1 MSLNDF
7 LNKLYEDIAAE
18 SDDRLAT
25 PEESFPYPENIFAEQ
40 VMNHMAGI
48 GMTFDPVACYFD
60 EKIGNAKVKI
70 NGYAVSDDA
79 DQLDLFVCIYG
90 DNKEITSITDT
101 DTKSAAE
108 QCIRFLTLCAEGKLA
123 KHIGPSKDAYE
134 PALVIESC
142 YANLTQIKIY
152 VLTDRVSKSKSF
164 RPRVIEGKTI
174 QLEVMDI
181 ERLHR
186 HMDEGKERAELIV
199 DFSKVCG
206 TPLPCVHI
214 NGDTNDYDYIL
225 TAIPGEA
232 LRFLYEKYGAR
243 LLEANVRSFLS
254 SAGNVNKGI
263 RETLRSKP
271 EKFMSYNNGI
281 VMIVDEA
288 HFGKTLDGGPGL
300 AWLKGM
306 QIVNGGQTTASI
318 YFQKK
323 KNPEIDLSK
332 VRVAAKIIVIKNHAS
347 SEEVLISDISKYA
360 NTQNTVKKSDLS
372 ANKPFHVE
380 LEIIAQTTYC
390 PNGVGQWFYERASGS
405 YTTTLAREGGTP
417 AKLKRLRENVIPT
430 SRKITKTDLAKYL
443 NTWDKKPY
451 VASLGAQKNFV
462 EFMRSLDKDIDEEKG
477 IQSSIPTS
485 NDFKVMVGKAI
496 LFKKTTAIV
505 RSLNFPAFQGNIIIY
520 LISLLSELSDG
531 KFNFNK
537 VWLNQ
542 DISKQLKD
550 QLIIWAP
557 EINDG
562 LNKTA
567 NGRMISEWAK
577 KVECWNLIKNRQY
590 SPISKNIQELTI

>member
-1 MSLNDF
+1 MELDDF

-18 SDDRLAT
+18 INDRLAT
-25 PEESFPYPENIFAEQ
+25 PEESFPYPENIFAEH

-134 PALVIESC
+134 PALAIESC
-142 YANLTQIKIY
+142 YANLTQIRIY
-152 VLTDRVSKSKSF
+152 VLTDRVAKSKNFKS
-164 RPRVIEGKTI
+164 REIKGKTI
-174 QLEVMDI
+174 RLEVMDV
-181 ERLHR
+181 ERLYR
-186 HMDEGKERAELIV
+186 HMDGGEERAELIV
-199 DFSKVCG
+199 NFSEVCG
-206 TPLPCVHI
+206 TPLPCVPI
-214 NGDTNDYDYIL
+214 SGDTNDYDYIL

-243 LLEANVRSFLS
+243 LLEANVRSFLNS
-254 SAGNVNKGI
+254 TGNVNKGI
-263 RETLRSKP
+263 RETLRLEP

-281 VMIVDEA
+281 VVVADEA
-288 HFGKTLDGGPGL
+288 HLGKTLDGGPGL
-300 AWLKGM
+300 TWLKGM

-323 KNPEIDLSK
+323 KFPEIDLSK
-332 VRVAAKIIVIKNHAS
+332 VRVAAKIVVMKNHAS
-347 SEEVLISDISKYA
+347 SEEALISDISKYA
-360 NTQNTVKKSDLS
+360 NTQNTVKQSDLS

-380 LEIIAQTTYC
+380 LEKIAQITYC
-390 PNGVGQWFYERASGS
+390 PDGVGKWFYERASGS
-405 YTTTLAREGGTP
+405 YTTTLAREGDTP
-417 AKLKRLRENVIPT
+417 AKLRRLREDVIPT

-451 VASLGAQKNFV
+451 VASLGAQKNFI
-462 EFMRSLDKDIDEEKG
+462 EFMKNLDKDVDEEKG
-477 IQSSIPTS
+477 IKSPIPTS
-485 NDFKVMVGKAI
+485 ADFKVMVGKAI

-505 RSLNFPAFQGNIIIY
+505 RSQNFPAFQGNITIY
-520 LISLLSELSDG
+520 LISLLSELSAG
-531 KFNFNK
+531 KFDFNK

-542 DISKQLKD
+542 DISQQLKD
-550 QLIIWAP
+550 QLILWSS

-577 KVECWNLIKNRQY
+577 RIECWDLIKGRQY
-590 SPISKNIQELTI
+590 SPIKQNISELI

>member
-1 MSLNDF
+1 MELDDF

-18 SDDRLAT
+18 INDRLAT

-134 PALVIESC
+134 PALAIESC
-142 YANLTQIKIY
+142 YANLTQIRIY
-152 VLTDRVSKSKSF
+152 VLTDRVAKSKNFKS
-164 RPRVIEGKTI
+164 REIKGKTI
-174 QLEVMDI
+174 RLEVMDV
-181 ERLHR
+181 ERLYR
-186 HMDEGKERAELIV
+186 HMDGGEERAELIV
-199 DFSKVCG
+199 NFSEVCG
-206 TPLPCVHI
+206 TPLPCVPI
-214 NGDTNDYDYIL
+214 SGDTNDYDYIL

-243 LLEANVRSFLS
+243 LLEANVRSFLNS
-254 SAGNVNKGI
+254 TGNVNKGI
-263 RETLRSKP
+263 RETLRLEP

-281 VMIVDEA
+281 VVVADEA
-288 HFGKTLDGGPGL
+288 HLGKTLDGGPGL
-300 AWLKGM
+300 TWLKGM

-323 KNPEIDLSK
+323 KFPEIDLSK
-332 VRVAAKIIVIKNHAS
+332 VRVAAKIVVMKNHAS
-347 SEEVLISDISKYA
+347 SEEALISDISKYA
-360 NTQNTVKKSDLS
+360 NTQNTVKQSDLS

-380 LEIIAQTTYC
+380 LEKIAQITYC
-390 PNGVGQWFYERASGS
+390 PDGVGKWFYERASGS
-405 YTTTLAREGGTP
+405 YTTTLAREGDTP
-417 AKLKRLRENVIPT
+417 AKLRRLREDVIPT

-451 VASLGAQKNFV
+451 VASLGAQKNFI
-462 EFMRSLDKDIDEEKG
+462 EFMKNLDKDVDEEKG
-477 IQSSIPTS
+477 IKSPIPTS
-485 NDFKVMVGKAI
+485 ADFKVMVGKAI

-505 RSLNFPAFQGNIIIY
+505 RSQNFPAFQGNITIY
-520 LISLLSELSDG
+520 LISLLSELSAG
-531 KFNFNK
+531 KFDFNK

-542 DISKQLKD
+542 DISQQLKD
-550 QLIIWAP
+550 QLILWSS

-577 KVECWNLIKNRQY
+577 RIECWDLIKGRQY
-590 SPISKNIQELTI
+590 SPIKQNISELI